1 MKSIFSKNIV
11 NTFNIPDELKE
22 TSKIYTRSLNY
33 PMEEIIEHFNGHKF
47 ITKDT
52 KIISIGSC
60 FSQSISDWLL
70 KKGYSCQSNI
80 WGVVYNPQSVSQII
94 DYSVNTSYWTPTEKF
109 WVINDRYYD
118 PYRKSSDHSGP
129 VDLGNSE
136 YQAEENLK
144 QHYQNSRDAFKDS
157 NLLLFNLDLTEVWR
171 NRTDKKAFY
180 ATPRPQIFTTNN
192 HEFHVLSYEE
202 VYNSVKNSIM
212 TLRQINPEIAIL
224 LNVEPIPLSISYQCD
239 LGPFVANQ
247 FAKSVLHAVAI
258 RITQE
263 IEYSFYLPL
272 YEISRCNPSKI
283 YSDDGRHISTQ
294 GISLFMKAF
303 EELYVI

>member
-1 MKSIFSKNIV
+1 
-11 NTFNIPDELKE
+11 
-22 TSKIYTRSLNY
+22 
-33 PMEEIIEHFNGHKF
+33 
-47 ITKDT
+47 
-52 KIISIGSC
+52 
-60 FSQSISDWLL
+60 
-70 KKGYSCQSNI
+70 
-80 WGVVYNPQSVSQII
+80 
-94 DYSVNTSYWTPTEKF
+94 
-109 WVINDRYYD
+109 
-118 PYRKSSDHSGP
+118 
-129 VDLGNSE
+129 LGNSE